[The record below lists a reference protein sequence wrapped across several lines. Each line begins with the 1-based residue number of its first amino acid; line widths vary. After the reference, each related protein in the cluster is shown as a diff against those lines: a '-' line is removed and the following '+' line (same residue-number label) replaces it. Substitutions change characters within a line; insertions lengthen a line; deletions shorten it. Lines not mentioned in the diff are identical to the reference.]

1 MSRKLNQTGFLMP
14 ALIGAIIV
22 FGLLAAATLT
32 VVYGNIFVVKNNR
45 QSQTAF
51 NIAEAGINYYLW
63 HLNHNVADF
72 KDGTGTGTLGTY
84 GYGPYTHDYINSNA
98 QKDGSFTLYIL
109 PPSNGSTIVT
119 VRSIGKPV
127 NSTLTRTV
135 EAQIGATSFAS
146 YAVLSDTA
154 LWFGNTE
161 TANGPVHSNQGVRM
175 DGANSD
181 QVSAANTTY
190 VPSGQLGGDG
200 ASHPGVWCGLTI
212 TTPVN
217 CATRSKAAWDYPV
230 ASIDF
235 NRVSGSLCSMKK
247 TAFADDPSTA
257 ALATQSTACSQVPT
271 TRTAAYLPRRSTT
284 YSVSRGYLI
293 KLNSNKTYNISTVN
307 GENDLL
313 TPYTSA
319 LSLTSLATNVPLP
332 PGGVIFAE
340 DNVWVRSNGAFNGR
354 VSIGAGRLADTAVPN
369 ISIVGSLTYAAKN
382 GTNVI
387 GLVSEGDIDI
397 APYAPPASGNFA
409 FEVNGALLAQTGSVY
424 YRGTYRANTSR
435 CTRGWTGAGQ
445 TFNFYGAVAS
455 RQTWTWT
462 WQTNMQCG
470 DAGYDT
476 TNGYISGIMR
486 NTTTYD
492 YDLLST
498 PPPGF
503 PVTGGSSILAWR
515 EVLTRP

>member
-1 MSRKLNQTGFLMP
+1 M
-14 ALIGAIIV
+14 
-22 FGLLAAATLT
+22 
-32 VVYGNIFVVKNNR
+32 
-45 QSQTAF
+45 
-51 NIAEAGINYYLW
+51 
-63 HLNHNVADF
+63 
-72 KDGTGTGTLGTY
+72 
-84 GYGPYTHDYINSNA
+84 
-98 QKDGSFTLYIL
+98 
-109 PPSNGSTIVT
+109 
-119 VRSIGKPV
+119 
-127 NSTLTRTV
+127 
-135 EAQIGATSFAS
+135 
-146 YAVLSDTA
+146 
-154 LWFGNTE
+154 
-161 TANGPVHSNQGVRM
+161 
-175 DGANSD
+175 
-181 QVSAANTTY
+181 
-190 VPSGQLGGDG
+190 
-200 ASHPGVWCGLTI
+200 
-212 TTPVN
+212 
-217 CATRSKAAWDYPV
+217 
-230 ASIDF
+230 
-235 NRVSGSLCSMKK
+235 
-247 TAFADDPSTA
+247 
-257 ALATQSTACSQVPT
+257 
-271 TRTAAYLPRRSTT
+271 
-284 YSVSRGYLI
+284 
-293 KLNSNKTYNISTVN
+293 
-307 GENDLL
+307 L